1 MLVYV
6 CYIEHKYVV
15 VLLLLF
21 FSCVVS
27 FRVSG
32 VGVGTEFQ
40 VAIALFHFGWA
51 V

>member
-1 MLVYV
+1 MLWFSFFF
-6 CYIEHKYVV
+6 
-15 VLLLLF
+15 F

-27 FRVSG
+27 FRVSS

>member
-15 VLLLLF
+15 VLLLLPF
-21 FSCVVS
+21 FVCC
-27 FRVSG
+27 FVSG